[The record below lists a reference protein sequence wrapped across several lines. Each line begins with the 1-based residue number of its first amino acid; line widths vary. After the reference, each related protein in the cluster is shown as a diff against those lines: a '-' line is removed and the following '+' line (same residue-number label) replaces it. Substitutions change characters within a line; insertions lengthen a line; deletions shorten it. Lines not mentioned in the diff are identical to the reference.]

1 MRKYIAYYRVSTQ
14 KQGVSGLGLDAQR
27 SEVARFVERGGVL
40 VTEYQDIESGKN
52 NNRPNLIR
60 AIEDCKK
67 QDATLLIAKLDRL
80 SRNASFI
87 LTLRDSKIDFVC
99 CDMPDANSITIG
111 IMAILAQE
119 ERERTS
125 MRTKVALAEL
135 KKRGKK
141 LGTPENLTEQA
152 RINSLKVRQE
162 NAYND
167 ENSRK
172 AGALIVSMREQ
183 GKSFYQITKDLNN
196 LGFKTRTGK
205 TFQQNQVQILFA
217 RYTNNDR
224 RESL

>member
-87 LTLRDSKIDFVC
+87 LMLRDSKVDFVC

-172 AGALIVSMREQ
+172 VGALIVSMREQ

-217 RYTNNDR
+217 RYKN
-224 RESL
+224 

>member
-1 MRKYIAYYRVSTQ
+1 MTKYIAYYRVSTQ
-14 KQGVSGLGLDAQR
+14 KQGNSGLGLEAQR
-27 SEVARFVERGGVL
+27 SDVSRFVERGGTL
-40 VTEYQDIESGKN
+40 IAEYQDIESGKN
-52 NNRPNLIR
+52 NDRPNLIK

-67 QDATLLIAKLDRL
+67 QGAKLLIAKLDRL

-87 LTLRDSKIDFVC
+87 LMLRDSKVDFVC

-125 MRTKVALAEL
+125 MRTKAALAEL
-135 KKRGKK
+135 KKQGKK

-152 RINSLKVRQE
+152 RISSLEVRQA

-172 AGALIVSMREQ
+172 AGALIVSMRGQ
-183 GKSFYQITKDLNN
+183 GKTFYQITKELNK
-196 LGFKTRTGK
+196 LGFKTRKGK
-205 TFQQNQVQILFA
+205 IFQQNQVQILFN
-217 RYTNNDR
+217 RYSETTA
-224 RESL
+224 

>member
-217 RYTNNDR
+217 RYTN
-224 RESL
+224 

>member
-52 NNRPNLIR
+52 DNRPNLIR

-152 RINSLKVRQE
+152 RVNSLKVRQE
-162 NAYND
+162 NAYTD

-217 RYTNNDR
+217 RYTN
-224 RESL
+224 

>member
-14 KQGVSGLGLDAQR
+14 KQGVSALGLDAQR

-87 LTLRDSKIDFVC
+87 LTPRDSKIDFVC

-152 RINSLKVRQE
+152 RVNSLKVRQE
-162 NAYND
+162 NAYTD

-217 RYTNNDR
+217 RYTN
-224 RESL
+224 

>member
-1 MRKYIAYYRVSTQ
+1 
-14 KQGVSGLGLDAQR
+14 
-27 SEVARFVERGGVL
+27 
-40 VTEYQDIESGKN
+40 
-52 NNRPNLIR
+52 
-60 AIEDCKK
+60 
-67 QDATLLIAKLDRL
+67 
-80 SRNASFI
+80 
-87 LTLRDSKIDFVC
+87 
-99 CDMPDANSITIG
+99 MPDANSITIG

-152 RINSLKVRQE
+152 RVNSLKVRQE
-162 NAYND
+162 NAYTD

-217 RYTNNDR
+217 RYTN
-224 RESL
+224 

>member
-67 QDATLLIAKLDRL
+67 QEATLLIAKLDRL

-152 RINSLKVRQE
+152 RVNSLKVRQE
-162 NAYND
+162 NAYTD

-217 RYTNNDR
+217 RYTN
-224 RESL
+224 